1 MQARMD
7 AMQRQT
13 AALTARLQEVEQHKA
28 MLVAQLNSMRDKW
41 SVAVSENLRLVD
53 EAARSPSGNGPHEVC
68 TQSCSILAKNL
79 S

>member
-28 MLVAQLNSMRDKW
+28 MLVGQLTSMRDKW
-41 SVAVSENLRLVD
+41 SVAVSENLRLAD
-53 EAARSPSGNGPHEVC
+53 EAARTPSGNSPHEVL
-68 TQSCSILAKNL
+68 TVAITAAA
-79 S
+79 